1 MLLLKK
7 TPIDGI
13 LTMKESIEAVEDS
26 LKQLALGEGTDLP
39 RRRIHHTNRMIFG
52 LLPASLHGV
61 MGAYLQTDL
70 ERRLHGETIILYSVE
85 TGKPLI
91 LYQDCSINELRTGA
105 AGGVGVKHLARADAR
120 SVGLLG
126 SGPQAKTQLTAALA
140 VRPVT
145 NVKVFSPT
153 PKHCDSFARE
163 MSRKLNVEIRSVK
176 TPKEAVE
183 GADIVITA
191 TNSQS
196 PVFEGAWLQE
206 GTHVTSMANG
216 DKNRP
221 RGEIDH
227 TTIRKSTPVFI
238 TSNETVITNESD
250 IFRAVTGGV
259 ITWEEVREIG
269 QVFVGRVAG
278 RTEARQITLFKLQGL
293 GIMDIALGLMA
304 YERLKGGKVA
314 QEW

>member
-7 TPIDGI
+7 TPIGGI
-13 LTMKESIEAVEDS
+13 LTMEESIEAVENS
-26 LKQLALGEGTDLP
+26 LRQLALGKGTDLP
-39 RRRIHHTNRMIFG
+39 RRRIHHTNGMIFG
-52 LLPASLHGV
+52 LLPASLHGF

-70 ERRLHGETIILYSVE
+70 KRHLHGETIILYSVE
-85 TGKPLI
+85 TGEPLI

-105 AGGVGVKHLARADAR
+105 AGGVGVKHLARSDAR
-120 SVGLLG
+120 SVALLG

-140 VRPVT
+140 VRAIT
-145 NVKVFSPT
+145 NVKVFSPSRERR
-153 PKHCDSFARE
+153 DIFARE
-163 MSRKLNVEIRSVK
+163 MSRKLNVEIRSVES
-176 TPKEAVE
+176 PREAVE

-191 TNSQS
+191 TNSQI

-227 TTIRKSTPVFI
+227 TTMRKSTPIFI
-238 TSNETVITNESD
+238 TSKETVITNESD
-250 IFRAVTGGV
+250 IFRAVTGEV
-259 ITWEEVREIG
+259 ISWEEVREIG
-269 QVFVGRVAG
+269 QVLLGRETG
-278 RTEARQITLFKLQGL
+278 RTAEQRITLFKLQGL
-293 GIMDIALGLMA
+293 GIMDIAVGLMA
-304 YERLKGGKVA
+304 YERLKGSKVA